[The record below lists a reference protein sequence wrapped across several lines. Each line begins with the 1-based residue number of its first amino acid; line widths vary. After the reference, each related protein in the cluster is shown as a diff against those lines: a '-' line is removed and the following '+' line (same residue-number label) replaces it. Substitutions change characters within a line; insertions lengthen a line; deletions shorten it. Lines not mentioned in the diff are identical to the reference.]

1 MDKWLQQLHFVI
13 KAKAY
18 LTGELAMRA
27 LAKKQ
32 VYYAIIALDTSIHHL
47 QSIQERLRYYQIPYI
62 VTLTK
67 SQLSEITGM
76 KQVVMIAITNPNLA
90 KTLQEKET
98 FYEKN
103 SHD

>member
-27 LAKKQ
+27 LAKKS
-32 VYYAIIALDTSIHHL
+32 VYYAIIASDTSINHL
-47 QSIQERLRYYQIPYI
+47 QSIQERLQYYQIPYI
-62 VTLTK
+62 ITLTK
-67 SQLSEITGM
+67 AELSQLTGM
-76 KQVVMIAITNPNLA
+76 KQVVMIAITNSNLA
-90 KTLQEKET
+90 KTLKEKEP

-103 SHD
+103 SDH

>member
-27 LAKKQ
+27 LAKKS
-32 VYYAIIALDTSIHHL
+32 VYYVIIASDTSMNHL
-47 QSIQERLRYYQIPYI
+47 QSIQERLQYYQIPSI

-67 SQLSEITGM
+67 TQLSQLTGM
-76 KQVVMIAITNPNLA
+76 KQVVMIAITNLNLA
-90 KTLQEKET
+90 KTLKEKEP
-98 FYEKN
+98 FHEKT
-103 SHD
+103 SDH

>member
-13 KAKAY
+13 KARAY

-27 LAKKQ
+27 LSKKQ
-32 VYYAIIALDTSIHHL
+32 VHYVIIASDTSINHL
-47 QSIQERLRYYQIPYI
+47 QSIQERLHYYHIPSI

-67 SQLSEITGM
+67 SKLSELTGL
-76 KQVVMIAITNPNLA
+76 KQIVMIAITNSNLA
-90 KTLQEKET
+90 KTLKEKEP

-103 SHD
+103 SDH